1 VIPGILGSKKM
12 FAHIYEGYWE
22 DIGTVKAFFEA
33 NLALAQPLPPFNI
46 FDATTPVYSHNEYLP
61 AAKLNKCRVDNI
73 IVADGSILTDSALK
87 HSLFGI
93 RSFVGE
99 GSELEDVVMMGADY
113 YETLEQIASNAA
125 RSKPNIGVG
134 KNCRIR
140 SSIIDKNARIGAG
153 CQLSPAG
160 KSDGTYANGAV
171 VIRDGVLVVPK
182 GAVIPPGT
190 IV

>member
-1 VIPGILGSKKM
+1 
-12 FAHIYEGYWE
+12 
-22 DIGTVKAFFEA
+22 
-33 NLALAQPLPPFNI
+33 
-46 FDATTPVYSHNEYLP
+46 
-61 AAKLNKCRVDNI
+61 
-73 IVADGSILTDSALK
+73 
-87 HSLFGI
+87 
-93 RSFVGE
+93 
-99 GSELEDVVMMGADY
+99 MMGADY